1 MLPKVRQI
9 PIALSEE
16 IRFEINKFDRYYLN
30 NVMLFGRN
38 MALYVIYD
46 DMKNVLGIEDLYPED
61 MPFHQ
66 VVQHMWS
73 SLTPEERNE
82 LIITQ

>member
-16 IRFEINKFDRYYLN
+16 IRFEINKFDKYYLN

-38 MALYVIYD
+38 NALYVIYD
-46 DMKNVLGIEDLYPED
+46 DMKNVIGVEDWYPED
-61 MPFHQ
+61 APLHQ
-66 VVQHMWS
+66 VVHHMWS

-82 LIITQ
+82 LIVTQ